1 VISEPDLTI
10 PHPRMAERRF
20 VLVPL
25 AALAPSLSHPL
36 LKVTATELLRRLGP
50 EPIGLL
56 EQRQ

>member
-1 VISEPDLTI
+1 
-10 PHPRMAERRF
+10 MAERRF